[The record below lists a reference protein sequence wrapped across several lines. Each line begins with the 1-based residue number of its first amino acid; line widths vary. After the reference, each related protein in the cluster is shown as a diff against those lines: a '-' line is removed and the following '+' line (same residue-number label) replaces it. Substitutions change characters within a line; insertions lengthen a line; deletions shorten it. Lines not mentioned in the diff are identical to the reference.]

1 MAQSSACCRAPCTR
15 AGSGMGPN
23 SSGASIARSLYLPG
37 PTMEAQ
43 QVEEAPSCR
52 VCWGVEPPWG
62 LADLLLDQPCGCR
75 GHMAHIH
82 LR

>member
-1 MAQSSACCRAPCTR
+1 
-15 AGSGMGPN
+15 
-23 SSGASIARSLYLPG
+23 
-37 PTMEAQ
+37 MEEQ
-43 QVEEAPSCR
+43 QAEEPPSCR
-52 VCWGVEPPWG
+52 VCWGVEPPRG